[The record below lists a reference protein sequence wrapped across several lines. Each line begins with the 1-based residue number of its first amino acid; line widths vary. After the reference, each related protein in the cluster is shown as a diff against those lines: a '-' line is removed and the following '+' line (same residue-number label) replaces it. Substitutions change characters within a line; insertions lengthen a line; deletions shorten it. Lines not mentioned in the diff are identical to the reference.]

1 MPKNTYKK
9 NVESLSLW
17 WNHTGLYN
25 RGQWIFMEWVNSFSK
40 EMSVPIRKYKFTGR
54 QSYKEKLK
62 KKNGIDTGL
71 PAEFP
76 WEIKKWLFKKIW
88 AQK

>member
-1 MPKNTYKK
+1 M
-9 NVESLSLW
+9 
-17 WNHTGLYN
+17 
-25 RGQWIFMEWVNSFSK
+25 I
-40 EMSVPIRKYKFTGR
+40 SVPIRKYKFTGR

-76 WEIKKWLFKKIW
+76 WEIKK
-88 AQK
+88 